1 VAAHLENLGSGPS
14 VSTPAG
20 RQLVDAAARAREQFR
35 AAMDDDFNSAGA
47 IGQMFE
53 LIKTYNVLGDD
64 EPAVATSREGLQ
76 AVRDALTEFDA
87 ILGFFP
93 DGLPGAGDDVP
104 ADITAL
110 VEERANAKKNKDFKL
125 ADELRDRML
134 TAGWVLEDTPGGVRV
149 KKK

>member
-1 VAAHLENLGSGPS
+1 
-14 VSTPAG
+14 
-20 RQLVDAAARAREQFR
+20 
-35 AAMDDDFNSAGA
+35 
-47 IGQMFE
+47 
-53 LIKTYNVLGDD
+53 
-64 EPAVATSREGLQ
+64 VATSREGLQ